1 MIKVERL
8 KRRADFLAVA
18 GQRRKYVAPGLIL
31 QACRR
36 NAVERNS
43 ARLGFT
49 ASRKVGISVVRNRA
63 RRRLK
68 AAAQQV
74 LERHAAPGHDYVVIA
89 RGETLTRKFP
99 DLLLDLE
106 TAMRRLGAWEE

>member
-31 QACRR
+31 QACR
-36 NAVERNS
+36 NAVEPNS